1 MTKRKVGRPTRRG
14 FETQRVTISM
24 PKRLYRLVH
33 LHIESEGVSL
43 SGLIQQLLIDHLA
56 QANRRTIRHA
66 QVVSLAG
73 IVQQIE
79 AVEKKSAQTNRE

>member
-1 MTKRKVGRPTRRG
+1 MPRKRVGRPTRRG

-33 LHIESEGVSL
+33 EHIESEGVSL

-56 QANRRTIRHA
+56 QISRRAIRRA
-66 QVVSLAG
+66 QVVSIAG

-79 AVEKKSAQTNRE
+79 AVEKKSARADRE